1 MAYFVA
7 QATQTH
13 RVTEDDPELVTLTP
27 PSPDRWGGE
36 PGPPCLVSVAPK
48 VETKASEK
56 PVKHSTY

>member
-13 RVTEDDPELVTLTP
+13 RVAEDDPELATLTP
-27 PSPDRWGGE
+27 PSPDRWGGK
-36 PGPPCLVSVAPK
+36 PGPPCLVSGAPE

-56 PVKHSTY
+56 PGKHSTY